1 MDRWLITFFLGALL
15 SLFFPIVPTLFYLI
29 LCIALCFLLFLSSK
43 TRKCCAF
50 VFGAA
55 WMLLHGMYYQQGI
68 EQLTTLL
75 AEQQSKKM
83 LITGTV
89 ETIPQQTD
97 TSQRFNFIIS
107 AINDQRLASKIKV
120 RLSWKT
126 LKKTVLQGQV
136 WQLSARLKPAHG
148 LANVGSF
155 SYQTWLRKNHLHAT
169 GYVVESNDNKLFENS
184 ITFRQRLYQQIN
196 TQMPEHFLSPLI
208 LALTF
213 GERGKLTKQHWQVL
227 QNTATQHLIAI
238 SGLHLGLVAG
248 GSFLLLSLLMRFIPL
263 SLLLPVRQQQFLSH
277 FNNKTVVI
285 ALTFLIT
292 LAFAYLAGFSVPT
305 IRALLMML
313 IFWLMRFLTVKL
325 SCTRW
330 LLLALCLITL
340 LTPFSLFSTSFWLSF
355 YAVSIIFILLWR
367 FQHIFNMTAETQESL
382 WKKCKSK
389 SRRWFYSLFY
399 LQLGLIALML
409 PMTIPMNHQLSLM
422 ALPANLIAVPW
433 MTLTTIP
440 LSLLSVFLLPINEN
454 ISQVLL
460 DAAIQS
466 LTLLW
471 VWLQY
476 LSDFSAANI
485 SVSASEWLFA
495 LVVIILLV
503 SWSVLGLSLR
513 SRLVIP
519 IVFASLLTGGAIYY
533 VDEDIK
539 KKPWQVNV
547 MDVGQGLSVV
557 IEANNQALVYDTGA
571 SFPSGF
577 SMADSVVIPYLKNQ
591 GYHYIDL
598 LMISHDDND
607 HAGGLALLT
616 QLFSINQLIYNH
628 PLGNR
633 ACLAGDI
640 IDWQFLT
647 IEVFAPQVEIASH
660 NNDSCVVKITD
671 GNRSVLLTGD
681 ISAKVEKRLIA
692 EYSSSGQLSVDVLVV
707 PHHGSKT
714 SSSTAFIEEVSPQYA
729 IFSAGF
735 LNRWR
740 MPVESVV
747 NRYHQAGVTTFNTA
761 ISGMIQ
767 IEMSA
772 EPLKVKTQRTNFW
785 PFWFAN

>member
-1 MDRWLITFFLGALL
+1 MDWWLVTFFLGALL

-29 LCIALCFLLFLSSK
+29 LCIALCFLCFLSPK

-50 VFGAA
+50 LFGAT
-55 WMLLHGMYYQQGI
+55 WMLLHGMHYQQGI
-68 EQLTTLL
+68 EQLTTVLT
-75 AEQQSKKM
+75 EQQTKKM

-89 ETIPQQTD
+89 DTIPQQTD
-97 TSQRFNFIIS
+97 TSQRYNFIIS
-107 AINDQRLASKIKV
+107 AINNQRLTNKIKV

-126 LKKTVLQGQV
+126 VNQTVLQGQS
-136 WQLSARLKPAHG
+136 WQLLARLKPAHG

-169 GYVVESNDNKLFENS
+169 GYVVKSNDNKLLGNS
-184 ITFRQRLYQQIN
+184 ITFRQRLYQQVS
-196 TQMPEHFLSPLI
+196 TKLPEHFLSPLI

-213 GERGKLTKQHWQVL
+213 GERGKLTKQHWHVL

-238 SGLHLGLVAG
+238 SGLHLGLVASA
-248 GSFLLLSLLMRFIPL
+248 SFLLLSLLMRFMPL
-263 SLLLPVRQQQFLSH
+263 SILLSVSQQQFLAH
-277 FNNKTVVI
+277 FNNKAIVI
-285 ALTFLIT
+285 TLTLFIT
-292 LAFAYLAGFSVPT
+292 LAYAYLAGFSVPT

-313 IFWLMRFLTVKL
+313 IFWLMRFLKVKL

-330 LLLALCLITL
+330 LLLALLLITL
-340 LTPFSLFSTSFWLSF
+340 LTPFSLFSASFWLSF
-355 YAVSIIFILLWR
+355 YAVSIIFVLLWR
-367 FQHIFNMTAETQESL
+367 FQHIFNSSVETEGSI
-382 WKKCKSK
+382 WEKYKSK
-389 SRRWFYSLFY
+389 SKKWFHSLLY

-422 ALPANLIAVPW
+422 SLPANLIAVPW

-440 LSLLSVFLLPINEN
+440 LSLLSVFFLPLSEN

-460 DAAIQS
+460 ETAVQS
-466 LTLLW
+466 LTVLW
-471 VWLQY
+471 IWLQY
-476 LSDFSAANI
+476 LSDFSFADI
-485 SVSASEWLFA
+485 TVSNTDWMFVV
-495 LVVIILLV
+495 VVIVLLV
-503 SWSVLGLSLR
+503 FWSVFGLNYRQVLFSVL
-513 SRLVIP
+513 IG
-519 IVFASLLTGGAIYY
+519 LLAGAAFHY
-533 VDEDIK
+533 VDHDSDK
-539 KKPWQVNV
+539 NPWQLNV

-557 IEANNQALVYDTGA
+557 IEANNQVLVYDTGA

-591 GYHYIDL
+591 GYHHIDL
-598 LMISHDDND
+598 LLISHDDND

-616 QLFSINQLIYNH
+616 QQFDINQLIYNH

-633 ACLAGDI
+633 ACLADDKI
-640 IDWQFLT
+640 YWQFLS
-647 IEVFAPQVEIASH
+647 IEVLAPKVERASH
-660 NNDSCVVKITD
+660 NDDSCVVKISD
-671 GNRSVLLTGD
+671 GKRSVLLSGD
-681 ISAKVEKRLIA
+681 ISSKVEKRLIA
-692 EYSSSGQLSVDVLVV
+692 EYSFKEQLTADVLVV

-714 SSSTAFIEEVSPQYA
+714 SSSTAFIEGISPQYA

-747 NRYHQAGVTTFNTA
+747 NRYHQAGVATFNTA

-767 IEMSA
+767 IEMTA
-772 EPLKVKTQRTNFW
+772 EPLNVKTQRTNFW